1 MVIDECKKVTHFTFQ
16 LFHPTFSPA
25 LPLPPVGGAGC
36 IFAAAMNYYVL
47 PLLFALVLPSFTFG
61 QLDPDSIVIAHMRSD
76 VRFLANDS
84 LEGRESG
91 TPGEKIAADHVAE
104 QFKAIGLE
112 PMGDNGTYL
121 QAFTFN
127 GQPVLGPANRL
138 NIGRSLLKLNE
149 QFYPLAF
156 SASNG
161 VRGKVMKVGYG
172 IEAPELDRNDY
183 ANIET
188 QGRIVAINISSPDGI
203 HPHSKFLAYHD
214 LHARAEKAVE
224 KGAIGVLFYTD
235 DADVELPSEKLNAKI
250 TACSVPVVF
259 VKGNLHIDLI
269 VDNNPCVI
277 NTDIQRPQ
285 LTAFNV
291 VGLLDNGAE
300 NVAVIGAHFDHLG
313 WGDDGSLHRGE
324 KAIHNGADDNASGVA
339 TIIQLARDLKKM
351 ENAKA
356 NDVLFI
362 AFSGEEKGLFGSN
375 YWTKHPTL
383 PIAELN
389 YMVNLDMVGRLDSA
403 GVIGING
410 VGTSPA
416 WADVDSLVAG
426 NLKVKTTSSGVGPSD
441 HTSFYLQGI
450 PAIHFFTGTHEDY
463 HKPSDD
469 EEKINYEGM
478 VRVMNYIEALIVDL
492 NDNGKLEFTKTVD
505 TDSEDVPRF
514 KVTLG
519 VVPDYLFDGKG
530 MRIDGVTEGKPASN
544 AGLKPGDIVIKMG
557 PVDVTDMMS
566 YMKGLSVFE
575 KGDTAP
581 VTVVREGKEIETEVT
596 F

>member
-1 MVIDECKKVTHFTFQ
+1 
-16 LFHPTFSPA
+16 
-25 LPLPPVGGAGC
+25 
-36 IFAAAMNYYVL
+36 MNYYL
-47 PLLFALVLPSFTFG
+47 ITLFTCLAAPLIVHG
-61 QLDPDSIVIAHMRSD
+61 QPEPDSIAIAHMQTD
-76 VRFLANDS
+76 VRFLASDA

-91 TPGEKIAADHVAE
+91 TPGEKLAADHVVE
-104 QFKAIGLE
+104 QFKFIGLK
-112 PMGDNGTYL
+112 PMGDDGTFL

-127 GQPVLGPANRL
+127 GQPELGSANRL
-138 NIGRSLLKLNE
+138 NIGRSVLKLNE

-156 SASNG
+156 SASAG

-172 IEAPELDRNDY
+172 IDAPDLDQNDY

-203 HPHSKFLAYHD
+203 HPHSKYLAYHD
-214 LHARAEKAVE
+214 LHARAEKAIE

-235 DADVELPSEKLNAKI
+235 DPDVEVPSEELNAKV
-250 TACSVPVVF
+250 TACKVPVVF

-285 LTAFNV
+285 LTAYNV

-300 NVAVIGAHFDHLG
+300 HVAVMGAHFDHLG
-313 WGDDGSLHRGE
+313 WGDEGSLHRGE

-339 TIIQLARDLKKM
+339 TIIQLARDLTNI

-375 YWTKHPTL
+375 YWTKHPTV
-383 PIAELN
+383 PIEELN
-389 YMVNLDMVGRLDSA
+389 YMINLDMVGRLDTS

-416 WADVDSLVAG
+416 WADVDSLAAG
-426 NLKVKTTSSGVGPSD
+426 DLRTKTTSSGVGPSD
-441 HTSFYLQGI
+441 HTSFYLQGV

-469 EEKINYEGM
+469 EEKVNYEGM
-478 VRVMNYIEALIVDL
+478 VRVMRYIEALVVDL
-492 NDNGKLEFTKTVD
+492 NDNGKLEFTKTMD
-505 TDSEDVPRF
+505 TNSEDVPRF

-519 VVPDYLFDGKG
+519 VVPDYLFDGNG

-544 AGLKPGDIVIKMG
+544 AGLRPGDVVIKMG

-566 YMKGLSVFE
+566 YMKGLSVFNA
-575 KGDTAP
+575 GDTAP
-581 VTVVREGKEIETEVT
+581 VTVVRDGKEIETSVT